1 MDARNLILVELHG
14 DRRLAKFAD
23 TPSIYNNTPSK
34 ALKPQKHAIKTKYKY
49 LFI

>member
-23 TPSIYNNTPSK
+23 TPSIYNNAPSK
-34 ALKPQKHAIKTKYKY
+34 ALKPQKHVRNTKYKY
-49 LFI
+49 SFV